1 MIRKR
6 GSRYQVLVYDVAT
19 GRKRSV
25 GTRGTWREARQLE
38 AANVRDRPSDKAPLV
53 REFAALWFDVY
64 SRPEPT
70 TNRHNRQ
77 MVKPFLATFG
87 DRPLDTIGRAE
98 AKAWAQRHPHA
109 AKVGAALFND
119 AIDAEA
125 ASSNP
130 FARLGL
136 ARGRGRQDAIPL
148 TEEQVQRLADCSLTA
163 LDRFYGPTVRAMILF
178 HAYTG
183 LRSGELCGVEWRDL
197 TGDELVVARQV
208 RPDGSLA
215 LPKTKRI
222 RRIVVPPIALDA
234 VGTVPQ
240 QYDWIFPSA
249 RGKRMARGSHLYAFN
264 QVKQAAGLPRIT
276 PYDLRHF
283 CGSLL
288 ADRGLQARDIA
299 EQLGNSAEVCERVY
313 VHAYEDRTRDR
324 LRIAFGGTSADQ
336 AKEAL
341 G

>member
-109 AKVGAALFND
+109 AKVAAALFND

-125 ASSNP
+125 A
-130 FARLGL
+130 
-136 ARGRGRQDAIPL
+136 
-148 TEEQVQRLADCSLTA
+148 EQQ
-163 LDRFYGPTVRAMILF
+163 P
-178 HAYTG
+178 
-183 LRSGELCGVEWRDL
+183 
-197 TGDELVVARQV
+197 V
-208 RPDGSLA
+208 RPARPRSWPWPAG
-215 LPKTKRI
+215 RH
-222 RRIVVPPIALDA
+222 
-234 VGTVPQ
+234 
-240 QYDWIFPSA
+240 PSD
-249 RGKRMARGSHLYAFN
+249 RGAG
-264 QVKQAAGLPRIT
+264 AASGGL
-276 PYDLRHF
+276 F
-283 CGSLL
+283 
-288 ADRGLQARDIA
+288 ADRA
-299 EQLGNSAEVCERVY
+299 
-313 VHAYEDRTRDR
+313 
-324 LRIAFGGTSADQ
+324 
-336 AKEAL
+336 
-341 G
+341 

>member
-25 GTRGTWREARQLE
+25 GTRGAWREARQLE

-109 AKVGAALFND
+109 AKVAAALFND

-222 RRIVVPPIALDA
+222 RRIVVPHGAWLAPLRLQPGQAGRRPTAHHALRSA
-234 VGTVPQ
+234 ALLRLATRRSWPAGPRHRRAARQ
-240 QYDWIFPSA
+240 Q
-249 RGKRMARGSHLYAFN
+249 R
-264 QVKQAAGLPRIT
+264 
-276 PYDLRHF
+276 
-283 CGSLL
+283 
-288 ADRGLQARDIA
+288 RGL
-299 EQLGNSAEVCERVY
+299 
-313 VHAYEDRTRDR
+313 
-324 LRIAFGGTSADQ
+324 
-336 AKEAL
+336 
-341 G
+341 